1 MRDLILRNLVMLTGA
16 VVLASVLSACSSS
29 NKPDRPDQS
38 GSLEPQ
44 VEVDS
49 SIGARQR
56 GLELRV
62 MTVND
67 AGDRVAQ
74 ALTEFQSDLG
84 PMDEFTREVWRD
96 WGLRWIMVPTKKLD
110 RVLSELTQTQAGQ
123 IRWMGEFPQWRPVI
137 RTANIQNSSVRVGAS
152 GFARSRTLSGR
163 PRLLARVWTT
173 PELTDKGVVARLHL
187 DAALQITEP
196 AAGIAWKAPALPS
209 VFDDGPLIDELQL
222 SLLMDPEMS
231 LVLVGE
237 DPGIE
242 WVQDAQTDAIEVDA
256 PSDPTLGPSTPQ
268 VRTLGQQML
277 TSQGTGYVAPG
288 MRYIAPKKVL
298 IVFVPKSGGSYRLLG
313 PTTTE
318 QPTTKP
324 GTGSALSQGGQ
335 P

>member
-1 MRDLILRNLVMLTGA
+1 MRDLSLRNPCMLIGA
-16 VVLASVLSACSSS
+16 VVLASALSACSGSS
-29 NKPDRPDQS
+29 KSDRSSDPATLD
-38 GSLEPQ
+38 PQ

-62 MTVND
+62 MTVDD
-67 AGDRVAQ
+67 AGDRVAH
-74 ALTEFQSDLG
+74 ALAEYQSDLG
-84 PMDEFTREVWRD
+84 PMDELSREVWRD
-96 WGLRWIMVPTKKLD
+96 WGLRWIVVPTSKLD
-110 RVLSELTQTQAGQ
+110 RVLSDLNQTQAGQ
-123 IRWMGEFPQWRPVI
+123 VRWMGEFPQWRPVI
-137 RTANIQNSSVRVGAS
+137 RTANIQNSTVRVGAS

-196 AAGIAWKAPALPS
+196 RSGIAWKAPTLPS

-242 WVQDAQTDAIEVDA
+242 WVQDAQTDEIEVDA
-256 PSDPTLGPSTPQ
+256 PTDPSLGPSTPQ
-268 VRTLGQQML
+268 IRTLGQQML
-277 TSQGTGYVAPG
+277 TAQGTGYVAPG
-288 MRYIAPKKVL
+288 KRYVAPKKVL

-313 PTTTE
+313 PTASK
-318 QPTTKP
+318 QPASPSTNTP
-324 GTGSALSQGGQ
+324 SSTQGPQ